1 MDTSLLHSVGIG
13 LHTYL
18 HDFADGAGLALHS
31 AHTALFIILNPVRM
45 LYLFAGVCMGL
56 ALGILP
62 GIGGIAG
69 TALLLPFTYDLDPPT
84 AFALLLGL
92 GATTT
97 TADPIAAILFGA
109 PGHAASAATTLD
121 GYPMTCRGEAG
132 RALGASY
139 MAALIGGLF
148 GAALMAVA
156 LPIMRPIILYIGSPE
171 LLSIAVFGISMV
183 AVLSGNAPLRGLTF
197 ACFGMMVRM
206 IGTDPQSGTLRWTMG
221 TLYLWDGLPLVPL
234 TLGIFALPE
243 LCDLA
248 IGRMAIVQQG
258 QTLDTKTGMLLGIKD
273 CIDNWF
279 LILRCSWIGSAMG
292 AIPGIGASVI
302 DWISYGHALKTEKN
316 AALTFGTGDVR
327 GVIAAESA
335 TNAREGG
342 ALVPT
347 VAFGVPASAG
357 MAILLGAFL
366 IHGLVPGPDM
376 LTKHLDLTYSMVWS
390 IAIANILGSGLCFA
404 FSGQLAKIATLRYTL
419 FMPGVLS
426 LVYIG
431 AFEATRNWGD
441 LFSLMF
447 FGVLGWAM
455 KHFKWPRP
463 PFVLGFILG
472 EPIERYMFI
481 SIERYGVDW
490 MVKPFVLFMFT
501 LAALSLLGPLLQDI
515 RARAPKT
522 GATETYVPYLR
533 FLFAFWYGLKRTWY
547 GLKVMVTDFGKAQ
560 FSTDNLFPAALL
572 ILFIVMLSQSFDW
585 AFAARI
591 VPTIVGIGAILFC
604 SLSLANDI
612 FGMHERDGAAA
623 AAGDKGPKK
632 IHMDIVSKT
641 SHLPG
646 LVVLLRGMAFFGW
659 MVSFMAVMAVIGLIP
674 TVPIFIVLFM
684 RTEAREW
691 MARSVATVLLFMLG
705 LCGLRSIARRLD
717 EKYIAPYIS
726 ASVHKP
732 TDTPEPW
739 RIVIPMTAT
748 VVILIYVVF
757 DQLLA
762 IPWPP
767 TLLGTFFP
775 VLKAIPSV

>member
-1 MDTSLLHSVGIG
+1 
-13 LHTYL
+13 
-18 HDFADGAGLALHS
+18 
-31 AHTALFIILNPVRM
+31 
-45 LYLFAGVCMGL
+45 
-56 ALGILP
+56 
-62 GIGGIAG
+62 
-69 TALLLPFTYDLDPPT
+69 
-84 AFALLLGL
+84 
-92 GATTT
+92 
-97 TADPIAAILFGA
+97 
-109 PGHAASAATTLD
+109 
-121 GYPMTCRGEAG
+121 
-132 RALGASY
+132 
-139 MAALIGGLF
+139 
-148 GAALMAVA
+148 
-156 LPIMRPIILYIGSPE
+156 
-171 LLSIAVFGISMV
+171 MV

-197 ACFGMMVRM
+197 ACFGMMLRM
-206 IGTDPQSGTLRWTMG
+206 IGTDPQSGTLRWTMD

-273 CIDNWF
+273 CIAHWF
-279 LILRCSWIGSAMG
+279 LILRCSWLGSAMG

-302 DWISYGHALKTEKN
+302 DWISYGHALKTEKD
-316 AALTFGTGDVR
+316 AAKTFGTGDVR

-390 IAIANILGSGLCFA
+390 IAIANILGSGLCFLL
-404 FSGQLAKIATLRYTL
+404 SGQLAKVATLRYTL

-431 AFEATRNWGD
+431 AFESSRNWGD
-441 LFSLMF
+441 LFSLLF
-447 FGVLGWAM
+447 FGMLGWAM
-455 KHFKWPRP
+455 KHFRWPRP

-490 MVKPFVLFMFT
+490 LVKPFVLIMFAF
-501 LAALSLLGPLLQDI
+501 AALSLLGPFLQDI
-515 RARAPKT
+515 RSHAPRSARGAPPS
-522 GATETYVPYLR
+522 GHFR
-533 FLFAFWYGLKRTWY
+533 FVKRFWNGLKATKAGTW
-547 GLKVMVTDFGKAQ
+547 VMLTNFGRAQ

-572 ILFIVMLSQSFDW
+572 ILFAVMLSQSFDW

-591 VPTIVGIGAILFC
+591 VPTIVGVGAILFC
-604 SLSLANDI
+604 SLSLINDI
-612 FGMHERDGAAA
+612 FGLHERDGPVTATA
-623 AAGDKGPKK
+623 AAGGAVAGDAAEIAEEPRRPQK
-632 IHMDIVSKT
+632 IHMDIASKT

-646 LVVLLRGMAFFGW
+646 PIVLIRGLAFFGW
-659 MVSFMAVMAVIGLIP
+659 MLSFMAVMAVIGLIP
-674 TVPIFIVLFM
+674 TVPIFIIGYM

-691 MARSVATVLLFMLG
+691 MAKFVAAVFVG
-705 LCGLRSIARRLD
+705 GLRLMGLRASAQELRDLLAQHIR
-717 EKYIAPYIS
+717 IS
-726 ASVHKP
+726 SDKRKEF
-732 TDTPEPW
+732 PEPW
-739 RIVIPMTAT
+739 VIILPMTA
-748 VVILIYVVF
+748 VVVVLIYVVF

-767 TLLGTFFP
+767 TLLGTLFP
-775 VLKAIPSV
+775 VLKVIPSV

>member
-1 MDTSLLHSVGIG
+1 MDPSLLHSVGG
-13 LHTYL
+13 AFNAYL
-18 HDFADGAGLALHS
+18 HDFTNGAGLALQS
-31 AHTALFIILNPVRM
+31 AHNALFIILNPMRM

-121 GYPMTCRGEAG
+121 GYPMTRRGEAG

-139 MAALIGGLF
+139 MAALVGGLF
-148 GAALMAVA
+148 GALLMAIA
-156 LPIMRPIILYIGSPE
+156 LPVMRPIILYIGSPE
-171 LLSIAVFGISMV
+171 LLAIAVFGISMV

-197 ACFGMMVRM
+197 ACFGMMLRM

-248 IGRMAIVQQG
+248 IGRMAVVQAG

-273 CIDNWF
+273 CIANWF

-302 DWISYGHALKTEKN
+302 DWISYGHALKTEKD
-316 AALTFGTGDVR
+316 AAKTFGTGDVR

-419 FMPGVLS
+419 FMPAVLS

-441 LFSLMF
+441 LFSLLF
-447 FGVLGWAM
+447 FGMLGWAM

-481 SIERYGVDW
+481 SIERYGIGW
-490 MVKPFVLFMFT
+490 MVKPFVLVMFA
-501 LAALSLLGPLLQDI
+501 LAAFSLLGPLIQDI
-515 RARAPKT
+515 RAHGGPKKMLSQW
-522 GATETYVPYLR
+522 GHPV
-533 FLFAFWYGLKRTWY
+533 
-547 GLKVMVTDFGKAQ
+547 

-591 VPTIVGIGAILFC
+591 VPTIVGIGAIIFC
-604 SLSLANDI
+604 GLGLANDI
-612 FGMHERDGAAA
+612 LGVHARTAAA
-623 AAGDKGPKK
+623 ATDSGGESKGPQR
-632 IHMDIVSKT
+632 IHMDIASKT

-646 LVVLLRGMAFFGW
+646 IVVLLRGFAFFAW
-659 MVSFMAVMAVIGLIP
+659 MMSFMAVMAVIGLIP

-691 MARSVATVLLFMLG
+691 MARAIAVCFSACLRLVGLGAT
-705 LCGLRSIARRLD
+705 ARRLD
-717 EKYIAPYIS
+717 EQSIGPLIRAEARTRAMS
-726 ASVHKP
+726 
-732 TDTPEPW
+732 PEPW
-739 RIVIPMTAT
+739 KIVIPMAA
-748 VVILIYVVF
+748 VIVLLIYVVF

-767 TLLGTFFP
+767 TLLGLFFP
-775 VLKAIPSV
+775 VLKVIPSV